1 VSVPIVGKVPFAC
14 DVCLSAPC
22 LTRGFCDAGR
32 VADAQQQQSSKSET
46 RARPTPQS
54 TIEAIM
60 WTVRERG
67 PQALHEPANIKRLSR
82 CDDAAISE
90 IDGRIKKL
98 EGGRHAS

>member
-1 VSVPIVGKVPFAC
+1 MSVPIIGKVPLAC

-22 LTRGFCDAGR
+22 LTPGFSEACR

-46 RARPTPQS
+46 RPRPTPQS

-60 WTVRERG
+60 WTVRGRG
-67 PQALHEPANIKRLSR
+67 PQALHEPENIERLSR

-90 IDGRIKKL
+90 SDGRIKKL

>member
-1 VSVPIVGKVPFAC
+1 VSAPIVGKLPFDR
-14 DVCLSAPC
+14 DVCLTAPC
-22 LTRGFCDAGR
+22 LTPGFCEACR
-32 VADAQQQQSSKSET
+32 VADAQQQQFSKSET
-46 RARPTPQS
+46 RPRPTPRS

-60 WTVRERG
+60 WTVRERDS
-67 PQALHEPANIKRLSR
+67 QALHEPPNIERLSR

>member
-1 VSVPIVGKVPFAC
+1 VSVPIIGKVPLAC

-22 LTRGFCDAGR
+22 LTPGFCEACR

-46 RARPTPQS
+46 RPRPTPQS

-60 WTVRERG
+60 WTVRGRG
-67 PQALHEPANIKRLSR
+67 PQALHEPENIERLSR

-90 IDGRIKKL
+90 SDGRIKKL